1 MTESTAA
8 TTTTAP
14 SRADAVDWL
23 ALGAALLTV
32 VLWASAFVGIRA
44 VADDLSP
51 GSFALGRLL
60 VASAALGVIVAI
72 RRPGLP
78 TRGRD
83 WALIAVSGVVWFG
96 GYFIAL
102 NAGEGLVDAGTA
114 AMLVNVGPILIAM
127 LAGLFLHEGF
137 PPRLVMGSAIAFTGT
152 LIIGVASGSQSGQ
165 ENAPLGV
172 ALCLLAAVAYA
183 IGVTVQKPALARVP
197 ALSVT
202 AIACAIGAVVTLPFA
217 PLLVEELGA
226 PGRDRLDRLPRD
238 LPDRHCLHDLGVRAE
253 SDDGRP
259 AREHDLPRAAG
270 RHRPRLA
277 GAERG
282 AAGAGLR
289 RGSPV
294 HRWGDRGSQPGA
306 ARVRAHSLGL
316 IPPLAA
322 VRPQPRCGR
331 MRSREPT
338 TSEPRSIR

>member
-1 MTESTAA
+1 MTESTA
-8 TTTTAP
+8 TTTTSPP
-14 SRADAVDWL
+14 SRADALDWL
-23 ALGAALLTV
+23 ALAAALLTV

-60 VASAALGVIVAI
+60 VAAAALAVIVAI
-72 RRPGLP
+72 RRPKLP
-78 TRGRD
+78 TQGRD

-96 GYFIAL
+96 GYFITL

-127 LAGLFLHEGF
+127 FAGLFLHEGF
-137 PPRLVMGSAIAFTGT
+137 PPRLVVGSAIAFTGT

-217 PLLVEELGA
+217 PLLVEELGSA
-226 PGRDRLDRLPRD
+226 P
-238 LPDRHCLHDLGVRAE
+238 PDAIAWIVYLGIFPTAIAFTTWAFALNRTT
-253 SDDGRP
+253 
-259 AREHDLPRAAG
+259 AG
-270 RHRPRLA
+270 RLGSTTYLVPPVAIGLAWLMLNEVPPTLAFVGGALCIGGVIVARSRGRL
-277 GAERG
+277 
-282 AAGAGLR
+282 GLR
-289 RGSPV
+289 R
-294 HRWGDRGSQPGA
+294 R
-306 ARVRAHSLGL
+306 
-316 IPPLAA
+316 
-322 VRPQPRCGR
+322 
-331 MRSREPT
+331 
-338 TSEPRSIR
+338 TSA